1 MLNRLKRHTGSYKLN
16 DPIFIIGMFAI
27 AVLFSFILTQVKLQI
42 ALVLMLFPLV
52 LVYLNRLFTHPRIGL
67 ITIIILAWWAV
78 GITRYI
84 TGIPF
89 GLTIDFFLVLTLVAV
104 FFRTFYEGI
113 DTKAFN
119 NDIVILLTLWF
130 LYAVVEILNP
140 EALSKTAWFYAMRGV
155 ALYSMLTVPLVFLL
169 FRKVKYLN
177 LFLYMWGTISIL
189 GSLKGMQQVYL
200 GLDYAEQ
207 RWLNEVGY
215 ITHVLFGELRVF
227 SFYTD
232 AGQFGA
238 AQGAAGIVGLLVALN
253 SKKPRDIIFFLIM
266 GITGIWGMMISGT
279 RGAIIVPLIGA
290 LLYLIHRKNL
300 RVIMLG
306 LVLIAGIYVF
316 FKYTYIGSG
325 ISQIRRMR
333 TAFFPADDASLQVR
347 LDNRRV
353 LQVYLST
360 RPFGGGI
367 GSAGNWGL
375 RFSPNGFLANVATDS
390 WYVQIWA
397 EMGIVGLTFHLFI
410 LAFILTKSSYFIM
423 FRVKDPELRGKLSAL
438 ACAYA
443 GVLGAS
449 YGNGVLG
456 QIPTGILTYISW
468 GFLFMAPML
477 DREIRGITDTV
488 E

>member
-1 MLNRLKRHTGSYKLN
+1 MLKKLKRYTGSAKLN
-16 DPIFIIGMFAI
+16 DPILMIGMFVM
-27 AVLFSFILTQVKLQI
+27 AVIFSFILTKVSIQI
-42 ALVLMLFPLV
+42 AMILLIVPVGLI
-52 LVYLNRLFTHPRIGL
+52 YLNRIFNDPKIGL
-67 ITIIILAWWAV
+67 ITLIVLAWLAV

-84 TGIPF
+84 RGIPF
-89 GLTIDFFLVLTLVAV
+89 GLSIDFFLVLTFVAV
-104 FFRTFYEGI
+104 FFKSFYSGL
-113 DTKAFN
+113 DVKYFK
-119 NDIVILLTLWF
+119 NDLVILLALWF
-130 LYAVVEILNP
+130 LYALAEIMNP

-155 ALYSMLTVPLVFLL
+155 ALYSLLTVPLVFIL
-169 FRKVKYLN
+169 FRRVKYLN
-177 LFLYMWGTISIL
+177 LFLYMWGVISIL
-189 GSLKGMQQVYL
+189 GSLKGFQQVYI
-200 GLDYAEQ
+200 GLDFAEQ

-238 AQGAAGIVGLLVALN
+238 AQGAAGIVGVLVALN
-253 SKKPRDIIFFLIM
+253 SKKTFDKVFFLIM
-266 GITGIWGMMISGT
+266 GITGLWGMMISGT

-306 LVLIAGIYVF
+306 LVVIIGIYVF

-325 ISQIRRMR
+325 IAQIRRMR

-347 LDNRRV
+347 LENRRV
-353 LQVYLST
+353 LEVYLAS

-397 EMGIVGLTFHLFI
+397 EMGIIGLTLHLFI
-410 LAFILTKSSYFIM
+410 LAYILTKSSYFIM

-443 GVLGAS
+443 GVIGAS

-456 QIPTGILTYISW
+456 QIPTGILTYMSW
-468 GFLFMAPML
+468 GFLFMGPML
-477 DREIRGITDTV
+477 DREIRGIPESTD
-488 E
+488 